1 MNTTVTVLIVY
12 LGILAALAIWS
23 RRETHTL
30 SGFYLAGKKLP
41 YWVVAFSTNATGESG
56 WLLLGLSGMGYL
68 VGYQAYW
75 VVVGEIIGI
84 ALSWGLIS
92 RRLKRL
98 SDGHDSITVPDV
110 LSSKFED
117 KGHLIRAI
125 AVVIILAMVT
135 TYMTAQMVASGKA
148 LSTFM
153 GMDYATG
160 VAVGGAII
168 IAYTFIGGYKAV
180 SYTDVLQGVLML
192 VGLIIVPA
200 AAIYAGGGWS
210 SVASNLT
217 AQDPNF
223 TNMFALTDDGGIK
236 GWVAVVS
243 FVAIGL
249 PFLGVPQLLV
259 RYMSARDD
267 NELRKARIV
276 SVLVLLVFTFGA
288 VTAGIAGRALF
299 PGLEDQETIFPTI
312 ANQLFPPL
320 VAGVLMVIVLSAIM
334 STADSLLLLASSA
347 VVRDTMQKILG
358 STKSDHQLAGY
369 GKIVTIL
376 VGILAIAL
384 AIPEAK
390 FIFWF
395 VLFAWSGLGAAFGP
409 VVICLLYYKKTTRQG
424 VIAGMLG
431 GFLTSVA
438 WVLFFKEQTYDLY
451 EAVPGF
457 IVGMVLTYSVSALTF
472 KPAVQENGG

>member
-1 MNTTVTVLIVY
+1 MNSIVVVLIVY
-12 LGILAALAIWS
+12 LGLLAAFAIWS
-23 RRETHTL
+23 RRETGTL

-41 YWVVAFSTNATGESG
+41 FWVVAFSTNATGESG
-56 WLLLGLSGMGYL
+56 WLLLGLTGMGYA
-68 VGYQAYW
+68 VGAQAYW
-75 VVVGEIIGI
+75 VVVGEIVGI

-92 RRLKRL
+92 RRLKQL
-98 SDGHDSITVPDV
+98 SDKHDSITVPDV
-110 LSSKFED
+110 LVARFDD
-117 KGHLIRAI
+117 KAHLIRAI
-125 AVVIILAMVT
+125 AVVIILIMVT

-153 GMDYATG
+153 GLDYGMG
-160 VAVGGAII
+160 VAVGGVII
-168 IAYTFIGGYKAV
+168 IAYTFVGGYKAV

-192 VGLIIVPA
+192 LGLIAVPV
-200 AAIYAGGGWS
+200 AAIYAGGGWAS
-210 SVASNLT
+210 ITSNLA

-223 TNMFALTDDGGIK
+223 TSMFALTDGGIE
-236 GWVAVVS
+236 GWVAAVS

-267 NELRKARIV
+267 TELKKARYV
-276 SVLVLLVFTFGA
+276 SVAVLLVFTFGA

-312 ANQLFPPL
+312 ANQLFPPV
-320 VAGVLMVIVLSAIM
+320 VAGVLMVVVLSAIM

-358 STKSDHQLAGY
+358 SAKSDHQLAVY

-376 VGILAIAL
+376 IGILAIAL

-409 VVICLLYYKKTTRQG
+409 VIVCLLYYKKTTREG

-431 GFLTSVA
+431 GFLTSVV
-438 WVLFFKEQTYDLY
+438 WVLALKEQAYGLY
-451 EAVPGF
+451 EAIPGF
-457 IVGMVLTYSVSALTF
+457 IVGIVLTYVVSALTY
-472 KPAVQENGG
+472 KPAAHSSRG